1 MTQQTSEYG
10 SPTQTNRPIKH
21 ARAFLS
27 LNRSTGRN
35 VNYIN
40 SGKSTSASYQKVN
53 ATKRQ
58 DRHTAN
64 VSNMLS
70 NDCHGCDNY
79 KQQYNSAIEK
89 SADKLRSDLLLC
101 CLSLLVPNCQNV
113 IRRQSKKL
121 RGWKLTYSSKAPFD
135 QSPVKCS
142 RSMHQLFQL
151 LQQPPAL
158 ALAQF
163 LNAGHFRDKVILVC
177 LVCLLCVV
185 LILIQVPR

>member
-1 MTQQTSEYG
+1 MSLHSDTVDQKIEERLASVTLQPINTIVSIFVVRYLSLTQQTSDYG

-121 RGWKLTYSSKAPFD
+121 RGWKLTYSSKA
-135 QSPVKCS
+135 
-142 RSMHQLFQL
+142 L
-151 LQQPPAL
+151 LTRAL
-158 ALAQF
+158 
-163 LNAGHFRDKVILVC
+163 
-177 LVCLLCVV
+177 
-185 LILIQVPR
+185 